1 MGTETVSRHDVI
13 AQEKICLGNIPDRWR
28 EMTEALKASDGPAA
42 ASLAEMFSDDQ
53 DRAWAKHDNLF
64 GIGLSGGGIRSATF
78 NLGIL
83 QALAGK
89 GLLDTAHYLS
99 TVSGGGY
106 LGGCVHALN
115 AAFDRGQSTE
125 PAAALLKQIHYQQE
139 SVAVRH
145 LRAYSHF
152 LAPNGFLDQL
162 RMLLQPF
169 AGFVA
174 NLLVLL
180 IFITVL
186 AGIGGCMAVVW
197 RDFMPGLG
205 HLTGLSLH
213 WLLGSE
219 GSAHLGNSMAQW
231 PGAYLATALLVIL
244 GGLLLWRQNRP
255 LLARNAWARAL
266 SLGVLAGVGLVFLDV
281 QGALAQWVMADA
293 WGRLL
298 YWAAVPLLAAVLVWR
313 FRGKRFASLRGKVLL
328 IAAGAMAPLALLWF
342 YLALLHAVMTAE
354 QVPEFLLGWIDW
366 VNRTLGFFAAG
377 GLLLV
382 SIGLFWACGYGRFG
396 WLRRLPMLPW
406 PRLLLPLTCL
416 LALPMALWLLNV
428 LKEPATVLSLA
439 LYLFGTVTGILSLL
453 VNVNMTAPHRFY
465 RDRLSE
471 AYVFHPTGD
480 ATNPDTRRWD
490 DLKLSELT
498 PTHAHCPYPL
508 INATM
513 NVSRN
518 GKDKHKEMAVRSP
531 EFFLF
536 SPLYV
541 GSDLTGYCPTPEME
555 QRDPHLNLPTA
566 MAISGAAASSNMG
579 DIGLGE
585 IRMLMTVL
593 NVRLGYWLPNPGRPK
608 TRPSMDALHNLLL
621 EMWGAM
627 SKDSDFVNVSD
638 GGHIENLGAYELIRR
653 QCRFIVIGEAEA
665 DSNPA
670 STGLATMAALARL
683 IRMVRIDLGYFIDF
697 AQADLKALE
706 GHDPRCWAVGTIYY
720 PGNRTGRI
728 LYLKA
733 ALTGDEDH
741 VIEDY
746 ARAIP
751 AFPRESTAD
760 QFFSEQQFEAYRSLG
775 YHVAKTALG
784 AVS

>member
-1 MGTETVSRHDVI
+1 M
-13 AQEKICLGNIPDRWR
+13 A
-28 EMTEALKASDGPAA
+28 EALQASDGPAA
-42 ASLAEMFSDDQ
+42 KPLNDMFSDDQ
-53 DRAWAKHDNLF
+53 ERAWAKHDSLF

-78 NLGIL
+78 NLGVL
-83 QALAGK
+83 QVLAGK
-89 GLLDTAHYLS
+89 GVLDTAHYLS

-115 AAFDRGQSTE
+115 AAFAQGQSTE
-125 PAAALLKQIHYQQE
+125 SATALLKQIHYQRE

-162 RMLLQPF
+162 RMFLQPF
-169 AGFVA
+169 AGFVV

-180 IFITVL
+180 TFVMSL
-186 AGIGGCMAVVW
+186 AGAGGYLAVIW
-197 RDFMPGLG
+197 RDVMPGLG
-205 HLTGLSLH
+205 RLTGLSLH
-213 WLLGSE
+213 WLLGNE
-219 GSAHLGNSMAQW
+219 GSARLGDSIAHW
-231 PGAYLATALLVIL
+231 PGTYLAAALVVVL
-244 GGLLLWRQNRP
+244 GGLLLWLQNKKLP
-255 LLARNAWARAL
+255 VRNAWARAL
-266 SLGVLAGVGLVFLDV
+266 SLGALAGLGLVFLDV
-281 QGALAQWVMADA
+281 QVGLAQWVRADA

-298 YWAAVPLLAAVLVWR
+298 YWAAVPLLAAVLIWR

-328 IAAGAMAPLALLWF
+328 IAAGAMAPLALLWT
-342 YLALLHAVMTAE
+342 YLALLHGVMTAA
-354 QVPEFLLGWIDW
+354 QVPEFLLGWIGW
-366 VNRTLGFFAAG
+366 GNHTFGLFAAA

-382 SIGLFWACGYGRFG
+382 AIGLFWACGYGRSG
-396 WLRRLPMLPW
+396 WLRRLPVLPC
-406 PRLLLPLTCL
+406 PRLWLPLTCL
-416 LALPMALWLLNV
+416 LAIPMALWTLNAV
-428 LKEPATVLSLA
+428 TGWAGPAAVLSLV
-439 LYLFGTVTGILSLL
+439 LLLFSVIASILGFL
-453 VNVNMTAPHRFY
+453 VNINMTAPHSFY

-471 AYVFHPTGD
+471 AYVFQPTGD
-480 ATNPDTRRWD
+480 ATSPDTRTWD

-498 PTHAHCPYPL
+498 PPHARCPYPL

-531 EFFLF
+531 DFFLF

-541 GSDLTGYCPTPEME
+541 GSDLTGYCPTAEME
-555 QRDPHLNLPTA
+555 RRDPHLNLPTA

-593 NVRLGYWLPNPGRPK
+593 NVRLGYWLPNPGLPK
-608 TRPSMDALHNLLL
+608 TRPSMDALHNLQL

-653 QCRFIVIGEAEA
+653 QCRFIILGEAED
-665 DSNPA
+665 DSDPNA
-670 STGLATMAALARL
+670 KGLATMAALARL
-683 IRMVRIDLGYFIDF
+683 MRMVRIDLGYFIDF
-697 AQADLKALE
+697 APADLQALE
-706 GHDPRCWAVGTIYY
+706 GHDPKRCWAVGTIYY
-720 PGNRTGRI
+720 PDNRTGRI

-733 ALTGDEDH
+733 ALTGGEDH
-741 VIEDY
+741 VIKDY
-746 ARAIP
+746 ARANP
-751 AFPRESTAD
+751 AFPQESTAD